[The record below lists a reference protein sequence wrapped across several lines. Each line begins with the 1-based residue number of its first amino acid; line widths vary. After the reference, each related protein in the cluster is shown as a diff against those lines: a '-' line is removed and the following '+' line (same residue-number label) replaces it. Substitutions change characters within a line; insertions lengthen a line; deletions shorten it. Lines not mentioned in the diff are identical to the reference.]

1 VWDLVSLAPGIHRV
15 LPRWS
20 FYGVYATYIYLIPP
34 LLLLGAAGLS
44 PRSGRLAGVGI
55 VFAALL
61 ALRLWIPDHRID
73 AVTPGL
79 VAYLW
84 SLVFLRPETAS
95 LRAA

>member
-1 VWDLVSLAPGIHRV
+1 
-15 LPRWS
+15 
-20 FYGVYATYIYLIPP
+20 
-34 LLLLGAAGLS
+34 
-44 PRSGRLAGVGI
+44 VGI